1 MATFHLYGHFK
12 SAWDHV
18 YQKASDL
25 WEVHRFGRQRSPLE
39 VWGIWPWFISQ
50 SEHTRALMAC
60 ILCTR
65 EMQRKN
71 ELPEELMGNYIIWF
85 ISWERNLEL
94 KKEIEYVFL

>member
-12 SAWDHV
+12 SARDHV

-25 WEVHRFGRQRSPLE
+25 WEVHRFGKQRSPLE
-39 VWGIWPWFISQ
+39 VWGIRPRFISQ

-94 KKEIEYVFL
+94 KKEIE